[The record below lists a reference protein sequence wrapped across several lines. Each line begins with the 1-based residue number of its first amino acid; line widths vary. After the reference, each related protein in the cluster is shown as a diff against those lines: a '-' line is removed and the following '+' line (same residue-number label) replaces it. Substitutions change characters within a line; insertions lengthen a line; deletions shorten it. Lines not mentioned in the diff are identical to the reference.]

1 MDYLSGLNA
10 EQREAVCHFEG
21 PLLILAGAGSG
32 KTRVLIHRIAH
43 LISKHGVSPRSIL
56 AVTFTNKAAKEMQE
70 RVARLLGLDGVDVF
84 VSTFHSLCVRILR
97 QEHRYIGRTSSFTI
111 FDTTDQITA
120 VRQCIRELELDDRS
134 INPSAVLGTISN
146 AKNQLLDPE
155 QFAKRAYDFWEKQVA
170 KVFTKYQ
177 EKLAANNAF
186 DFDDLIL
193 ECVKLF
199 QSEPDVLKKYQ
210 ERFVHIMVDEYQD
223 TNHAQYLLVRLL
235 ADRYRNICV
244 VGDDDQ
250 SIYHWRGADIRNILE
265 FERDYPEAKVI
276 KLERNYRSTRSI
288 LECAN
293 AVVSRN
299 VSRKPKRLWTD
310 RGPGSAIFWY
320 RATDEKDEA
329 RYVISTIEELIISER
344 RNYRD
349 FAVLYRTNAQSRTFE
364 EELLNRGIPY
374 QIVGGLRFYQRKEIK
389 DMLAYLRAIDNP
401 HDSISLARIIN
412 TPRRGIGDTT
422 LERLTEYARMRG
434 VSIYSAICDDE
445 ALSALGSRARSAL
458 SSFVE
463 LLNDLASS
471 AAGVGPSDIVKNVL
485 EKTGYMRELMEETDS
500 VEAEAKIQ
508 NLHELVSV
516 TRSFEKGR
524 ESATLSDFLQE
535 VALLSDIDTYEDDKS
550 GVALMTLHSAKGLEF
565 PVVFMVGM
573 DEGVFPFARSI
584 YETGEIEEERRLCYV
599 GITRAQDRLF
609 MVSADTRMLYGNASV
624 NPPSRFIEELPE
636 ELVHKVGMGADTVT
650 GRPGSGEVMAASSQ
664 AGPSSRVVSPG
675 TREADQSL
683 AQTGA
688 AIGPGS
694 KVRHGKFGIGTVV
707 AVSESAGDRVFT
719 VAFPGQGIKKLIQS
733 YASLELVK

>member
-1 MDYLSGLNA
+1 MDYLSGLNPR
-10 EQREAVCHFEG
+10 QREAVCHFEG

-43 LISKHGVSPRSIL
+43 LISGHGVAPRSIL

-70 RVARLLGLDGVDVF
+70 RVARLLGVKGVDVF

-97 QEHRYIGRTSSFTI
+97 QEHRYISRTSSFTI
-111 FDTTDQITA
+111 FDATDQIAA
-120 VRQCIRELELDDRS
+120 VRQCIRELEMDDRS
-134 INPSAVLGTISN
+134 LSPSAVLGTISN
-146 AKNQLLDPE
+146 AKNRLLDAAE
-155 QFAKRAYDFWEKQVA
+155 FTKRASDFWEKQVA
-170 KVFTKYQ
+170 RVFTKYQ

-193 ECVKLF
+193 ECVRLF
-199 QSEPDVLKKYQ
+199 QSEADVLEKYR
-210 ERFVHIMVDEYQD
+210 ERFLFIMVDEYQD
-223 TNHAQYLLVRLL
+223 TNHPQYLLVRLL

-250 SIYHWRGADIRNILE
+250 SIYRWRGADIRNILE
-265 FERDYPEAKVI
+265 FERDYPDARVI
-276 KLERNYRSTRSI
+276 KLEQNYRSTRSI

-310 RGPGSAIFWY
+310 RDLGSAIWWY
-320 RATDEKDEA
+320 RAADEKDEA

-349 FAVLYRTNAQSRTFE
+349 FAILYRTNAQSRTFE

-389 DMLAYLRAIDNP
+389 DVLAYLRVIDNP

-412 TPRRGIGDTT
+412 TPRRGIGAVT

-434 VSIYSAICDDE
+434 VSIYAAIGDRE
-445 ALSALGSRARSAL
+445 ALSLLGSRAQAALNSFCELLDDLRSA
-458 SSFVE
+458 
-463 LLNDLASS
+463 
-471 AAGVGPSDIVKNVL
+471 AAGIGPSEIVKNVL

-516 TRSFEKGR
+516 TRSFEKSH

-535 VALLSDIDTYEDDKS
+535 IALLSDIDTYQDDKS

-573 DEGVFPFARSI
+573 DEGVFPYARSI
-584 YETGEIEEERRLCYV
+584 YEAGEIEEERRLCYV
-599 GITRAQDRLF
+599 GITRAMDRLF
-609 MVSADTRMLYGNASV
+609 MVSADCRMLYGSTGV

-636 ELVHKVGMGADTVT
+636 EFVHKVAAVSDMA
-650 GRPGSGEVMAASSQ
+650 GSVSESEMRVPESREMDESV
-664 AGPSSRVVSPG
+664 AGS
-675 TREADQSL
+675 D
-683 AQTGA
+683 A
-688 AIGPGS
+688 AIHPGA
-694 KVRHGKFGIGTVV
+694 KVRHETFGIGTVV
-707 AVSESAGDRVFT
+707 AVSESAGDQVFT
-719 VAFPGQGIKKLIQS
+719 VAFPGKGVKKLIQS